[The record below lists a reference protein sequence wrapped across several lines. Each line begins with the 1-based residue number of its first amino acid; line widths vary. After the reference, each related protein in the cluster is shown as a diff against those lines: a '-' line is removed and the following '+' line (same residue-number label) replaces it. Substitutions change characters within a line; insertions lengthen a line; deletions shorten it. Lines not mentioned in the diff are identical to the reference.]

1 MSRLNDSLPTLLER
15 LIDQL
20 QVIAPL
26 VQKLEVNAR
35 DQYHD
40 AMLALHATER
50 AIATIEELKPKG
62 GA

>member
-1 MSRLNDSLPTLLER
+1 MSRLNDSIPTLLER
-15 LIDQL
+15 LVDQL

-26 VQKLEVNAR
+26 AQRLEITAR
-35 DQYHD
+35 DQHHD
-40 AMLALHATER
+40 AMILLNAAEV